1 MQASQVLTVFLLAI
15 SCNLDNV
22 GVGIAYGA
30 RGIGIPLAS
39 NFLIALITAAGTGL
53 CIVFGRQIFQFLPAE
68 VGVLLGAVLLIG
80 MGVWVI
86 RQEVGERR
94 RQGQEVH
101 EVKPTGPATE
111 PAQKSW
117 LQRLI
122 LILQHPV
129 LADRDSS
136 GHIDLRESVLLS
148 LALMLNN
155 VPNGVGAGLLGL
167 STLLTTLMVGVLSIL
182 TFWLGIGL
190 GRSLGVRWLG
200 RHAGTLSGVL
210 LIVLGLVEIILSLPF

>member
-1 MQASQVLTVFLLAI
+1 MHISHLLIILLLAI

-30 RGIGIPLAS
+30 RGIGIPLGS
-39 NFLIALITAAGTGL
+39 NLLIALVTAAGTGL
-53 CIVFGRQIFQFLPAE
+53 CIIFGQRIFQVLPAE
-68 VGVLLGAVLLIG
+68 VGVLLGAVLLVG

-86 RQEVGERR
+86 RQDIGERS
-94 RQGQEVH
+94 RQDQET
-101 EVKPTGPATE
+101 PATGPADE
-111 PAQKSW
+111 LAQKSW
-117 LQRLI
+117 LRRLI

-136 GHIDLRESVLLS
+136 GHIDLKESLLLS
-148 LALMLNN
+148 MALMLNN

-167 STLLTTLMVGVLSIL
+167 STWLTTLLVGLLSVL
-182 TFWLGIGL
+182 TFWVGIGL

-200 RHAGTLSGVL
+200 RYAGTVSGL
-210 LIVLGLVEIILSLPF
+210 LLVVIGLVEMVLAIQF

>member
-1 MQASQVLTVFLLAI
+1 MQAAPVVTIILLAI

-53 CIVFGRQIFQFLPAE
+53 CIVFGQQIFQVLPGE
-68 VGVLLGAVLLIG
+68 VGVFLGAALLIG
-80 MGVWVI
+80 MGIWVI
-86 RQEVGERR
+86 RQEIGERDHP
-94 RQGQEVH
+94 GQEVQ
-101 EVKPTGPATE
+101 PAVAANGL
-111 PAQKSW
+111 AQKSW
-117 LQRLI
+117 LRRLL

-136 GHIDLRESVLLS
+136 GHIDLKESLLLS

-155 VPNGVGAGLLGL
+155 IPNGVGAGLLGL

-190 GRSLGVRWLG
+190 GRSLGIRWLG
-200 RHAGTLSGVL
+200 RHAGTLSGLL
-210 LIVLGLVEIILSLPF
+210 LIVIGLAEIFLALPF

>member
-1 MQASQVLTVFLLAI
+1 MQTSHLLTILLLAI

-39 NFLIALITAAGTGL
+39 NLLIALITAGGTGL
-53 CIVFGRQIFQFLPAE
+53 CIVFGHRIFQVLPSQGA
-68 VGVLLGAVLLIG
+68 VLLGAALLIG

-86 RQEVGERR
+86 RQEIGGRSS
-94 RQGQEVH
+94 QDQEAPPSADTKDLAK
-101 EVKPTGPATE
+101 KPL
-111 PAQKSW
+111 
-117 LQRLI
+117 LQRMSLI
-122 LILQHPV
+122 LKNPL

-136 GHIDLRESVLLS
+136 GHIDLKESLLLS

-155 VPNGVGAGLLGL
+155 LPNGVGAGLLGL
-167 STLLTTLMVGVLSIL
+167 STLLTTLMVGLLSVL

-190 GRSLGVRWLG
+190 GRSLGIRWLG
-200 RHAGTLSGVL
+200 RHAGTVSGLL
-210 LIVLGLVEIILSLPF
+210 LIVIGLAEIFLALPF

>member
-1 MQASQVLTVFLLAI
+1 MQLSQLLTILLLAI

-39 NFLIALITAAGTGL
+39 NLLIALITAAGTGL
-53 CIVFGRQIFQFLPAE
+53 CIVFGQQIFQVLPGE
-68 VGVLLGAVLLIG
+68 VGVILGAVLLIG

-86 RQEVGERR
+86 RQEVGARSCR
-94 RQGQEVH
+94 RQEVQ
-101 EVKPTGPATE
+101 PPA
-111 PAQKSW
+111 PAHGLARKSW
-117 LQRLI
+117 LRRLL

-129 LADRDSS
+129 LADQDSS
-136 GHIDLRESVLLS
+136 GYIDLKESLLLS
-148 LALMLNN
+148 MALMLNN
-155 VPNGVGAGLLGL
+155 IPNGVGAGLLGL

-182 TFWLGIGL
+182 TFWVGIGL

-200 RHAGTLSGVL
+200 RHAGTISGLL
-210 LIVLGLVEIILSLPF
+210 LIVIGMAEIILSLPR

>member
-1 MQASQVLTVFLLAI
+1 MQLSHLLTILLLAI

-39 NFLIALITAAGTGL
+39 NLLIALITAAGTGL
-53 CIVFGRQIFQFLPAE
+53 CIVFGQQVFQVLPGE
-68 VGVLLGAVLLIG
+68 VGVILGAVLLIG

-86 RQEVGERR
+86 RQEVGSC
-94 RQGQEVH
+94 QGQEVQS
-101 EVKPTGPATE
+101 PAPATGV
-111 PAQKSW
+111 AQKSW
-117 LQRLI
+117 LGRLL

-129 LADRDSS
+129 LADQDSS
-136 GHIDLRESVLLS
+136 GYIDLKESLLLS
-148 LALMLNN
+148 MALMLNN
-155 VPNGVGAGLLGL
+155 VPNGVAAGLLGL

-182 TFWLGIGL
+182 TFWVGIGL

-200 RHAGTLSGVL
+200 RHAGTVSGLL
-210 LIVLGLVEIILSLPF
+210 LIVIGMAEIILSLPH

>member
-1 MQASQVLTVFLLAI
+1 MQTSQLVAIFLLAI

-53 CIVFGRQIFQFLPAE
+53 CIVFGQQIFQVLPAE
-68 VGVLLGAVLLIG
+68 VGVILGAVLLIG

-86 RQEVGERR
+86 RQDIGERDH
-94 RQGQEVH
+94 QGQEVQ
-101 EVKPTGPATE
+101 PPA
-111 PAQKSW
+111 PANGLDQQSW
-117 LQRLI
+117 LRRLL
-122 LILQHPV
+122 LILQNPV
-129 LADRDSS
+129 LADQDSS
-136 GHIDLRESVLLS
+136 GYIDLKESLLLS
-148 LALMLNN
+148 MALMLNN

-200 RHAGTLSGVL
+200 RHAGTVSGLL
-210 LIVLGLVEIILSLPF
+210 LIVIGLAEIILSLPL

>member
-1 MQASQVLTVFLLAI
+1 MQISHLLTILLLAL

-39 NFLIALITAAGTGL
+39 NLLIALITAAGTGL
-53 CIVFGRQIFQFLPAE
+53 CIVFGQQIFQVLPGE
-68 VGVLLGAVLLIG
+68 VGVILGAVLLIG

-86 RQEVGERR
+86 RQNIGERS
-94 RQGQEVH
+94 RQGQEPPSTV
-101 EVKPTGPATE
+101 PANE
-111 PAQKSW
+111 LAQKSW
-117 LQRLI
+117 LRRLL

-129 LADRDSS
+129 LADQDSS
-136 GHIDLRESVLLS
+136 GYIDLKESLLLS
-148 LALMLNN
+148 MALMLNN
-155 VPNGVGAGLLGL
+155 IPNGVGAGLLGL

-182 TFWLGIGL
+182 TFWAGIGL

-200 RHAGTLSGVL
+200 RHAGTLSGLL
-210 LIVLGLVEIILSLPF
+210 LIVIGLAEIILSLPL